1 MAKATI
7 EEFCGAYYFLSNF
20 YVAPFTD
27 VKGRMWPTVEHYY
40 QAHKTP
46 IKEEFKAIRLAETP
60 GIAKQLGSKCSL
72 RDDWNSARIT
82 VMRKALRYKFW
93 QNTPLRVQLMSTH
106 PRDLVEGNTWGDRFW
121 GVCKGT
127 GENMLGFLLCEL
139 RNGYVRMFNEGFDMM
154 YPYYEAQRE
163 LEARD
168 VRKAETNN
176 VPRLFDFDPQQLKA
190 LNRRH

>member
-1 MAKATI
+1 
-7 EEFCGAYYFLSNF
+7 
-20 YVAPFTD
+20 
-27 VKGRMWPTVEHYY
+27 
-40 QAHKTP
+40 
-46 IKEEFKAIRLAETP
+46 
-60 GIAKQLGSKCSL
+60 
-72 RDDWNSARIT
+72 
-82 VMRKALRYKFW
+82 
-93 QNTPLRVQLMSTH
+93 
-106 PRDLVEGNTWGDRFW
+106 
-121 GVCKGT
+121 
-127 GENMLGFLLCEL
+127 MLGFLLCEL